1 MTTHLSAM
9 LVVVAASVPAI
20 HGEQVAP
27 HIYDASVRLA
37 VREGSSIGYGSGT
50 LVAVSGSTGL
60 IATCAHCFE
69 RVSPGASVSVRFF
82 THSKEMDLNGTVMS
96 YDKEADVGLVLVE
109 GIRNC
114 VPAPLAK
121 KGYVPSCG
129 EQVVV
134 AGCPH
139 GEPLVV
145 ERSEIVKVNRFVEE
159 ENYGVAIKPENGCSG
174 GGLFNSR
181 GELIG
186 ICNGFAPGPG
196 RGVYAGL
203 SCIYAEIAKMRQQ
216 LAQRSLLHLDNMAVE
231 TDPPGSYRTSDIART
246 ERTSRG
252 AGIAPTSSS
261 EPTSTSQ
268 SGVHRS
274 DTANNPAREVICI
287 VRSTEKGPC
296 SDQMVILKDPSEEFL
311 TALNVEIRRGQ
322 QSQK

>member
-1 MTTHLSAM
+1 M
-9 LVVVAASVPAI
+9 LVIVAVSVPAT

-37 VREGSSIGYGSGT
+37 VREGSGIGYGSGT
-50 LVAVSGSTGL
+50 LVSVSGSTGL

-69 RVSPGASVSVRFF
+69 RVSPGAPVSVRFF
-82 THSKEMDLNGTVMS
+82 SHSKEMDLNGTVMS
-96 YDKEADVGLVLVE
+96 YDMEADVGLVLVE
-109 GIRNC
+109 GIRHC
-114 VPAPLAK
+114 TPAPLAK
-121 KGYVPSCG
+121 SGYVPSPG
-129 EQVVV
+129 EQVIV

-145 ERSEIVKVNRFVEE
+145 ERSEIIKVNRFVEE
-159 ENYGVAIKPENGCSG
+159 ENYGVATKPEHGCSG

-186 ICNGFAPGPG
+186 ICNGFAPGSG

-203 SCIYAEIAKMRQQ
+203 SCVYAEIAKMRQQ

-231 TDPPGSYRTSDIART
+231 TDPPGSYRTSDLAHSDHA
-246 ERTSRG
+246 SRG

-261 EPTSTSQ
+261 EPTASSQ
-268 SGVHRS
+268 SGVHAS
-274 DTANNPAREVICI
+274 ETANSPAREVICI
-287 VRSTEKGPC
+287 VRSAGEGPR
-296 SDQMVILKDPSEEFL
+296 SDQMVILKYPSEEFL
-311 TALNVEIRRGQ
+311 TALNLEIRRGR